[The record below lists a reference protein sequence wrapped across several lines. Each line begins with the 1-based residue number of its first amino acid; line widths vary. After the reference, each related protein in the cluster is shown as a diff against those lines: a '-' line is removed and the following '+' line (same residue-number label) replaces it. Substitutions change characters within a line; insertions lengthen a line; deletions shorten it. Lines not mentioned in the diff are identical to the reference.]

1 MGPIKIKTI
10 VPKNRRVE
18 VPLPPEV
25 PEGPVELSITVAN
38 TGTETADNNAGWSA
52 ILSELRK
59 LRERIPERNIGLS
72 DEVIRMRR
80 EEG

>member
-1 MGPIKIKTI
+1 MGPIKIKII
-10 VPKNRRVE
+10 VPKNRLVE
-18 VPLPPEV
+18 APLPPEV
-25 PEGPVELSITVAN
+25 PEGPVELEITVAN
-38 TGTETADNNAGWSA
+38 TGTETVDNDGGWNSVLA
-52 ILSELRK
+52 ELRK